1 MQLMPTT
8 AWQGPLCRS
17 LAALAERLRRNR
29 VSQPASCAEDR
40 ALHALPTKQK
50 NALGAALRLG
60 RFTNRAVGVEGLAEE
75 VVAEPQAVEVA
86 AERCSR
92 LPAQG

>member
-1 MQLMPTT
+1 MSIPG
-8 AWQGPLCRS
+8 GPSRTFK
-17 LAALAERLRRNR
+17 ER
-29 VSQPASCAEDR
+29 VSQPAFCAEDR

-50 NALGAALRLG
+50 NASWAALRLG